1 MSRYR
6 LGAAAERRVRDFLE
20 RHGFEVVRAAGSKGR
35 WDLVAW
41 KVIGQRLILLCLQ
54 VKKRRPPSVPSLATY
69 HASSATVHQAF
80 AFAHRGY
87 YLAKGV
93 PLTALW
99 EKSVHAESVPLA
111 RAAHRSLRRPTCD
124 RPATRNASRKTRR
137 APKGS
142 RLGPAESLA
151 QSKSTRSDGNARRRR
166 LETSERPSSKR
177 EGDG

>member
-1 MSRYR
+1 MSHYQ

-41 KVIGQRLILLCLQ
+41 KVIGRRLILLCLQ
-54 VKKRRPPSVPSLATY
+54 VKKRRPPSVPSLATC

-80 AFAHRGY
+80 VFAHRGY

-99 EKSVHAESVPLA
+99 ERRVRAESAPSA
-111 RAAHRSLRRPTCD
+111 RAARRSPRQPTCD
-124 RPATRNASRKTRR
+124 RPAIRNASGKTRR
-137 APKGS
+137 APEDS
-142 RLGPAESLA
+142 RLRPAKSLA
-151 QSKSTRSDGNARRRR
+151 QSKSTHSDGSVRRRR

-177 EGDG
+177 KGGE

>member
-6 LGAAAERRVRDFLE
+6 SGAAAERRVRDFLE

-54 VKKRRPPSVPSLATY
+54 VKKRRPPSVPSLATC
-69 HASSATVHQAF
+69 HASSATIHQAHV
-80 AFAHRGY
+80 FAHRGY

-99 EKSVHAESVPLA
+99 EKSVRAKSVPSA
-111 RAAHRSLRRPTCD
+111 RAAHRSPRRPTCD
-124 RPATRNASRKTRR
+124 RPATRNASGKTHR
-137 APKGS
+137 APKDS
-142 RLGPAESLA
+142 HLRPAESLA
-151 QSKSTRSDGNARRRR
+151 RSKSTRSDGSVRRRR

-177 EGDG
+177 KGSG

>member
-20 RHGFEVVRAAGSKGR
+20 RHGFEVVRAAGSKGK

-41 KVIGQRLILLCLQ
+41 KVVGRRLILLCLQ
-54 VKKRRPPSVPSLATY
+54 VKKRRPPSVPSLATD
-69 HASSATVHQAF
+69 HASSATIHQAF
-80 AFAHRGY
+80 VFAHRGY

-93 PLTALW
+93 PLTVLW
-99 EKSVHAESVPLA
+99 ERRVRAESAPSA
-111 RAAHRSLRRPTCD
+111 RAARQSPRQPTCD

-142 RLGPAESLA
+142 RLGPAKSLA
-151 QSKSTRSDGNARRRR
+151 QSKSTRSDGSVRRRR
-166 LETSERPSSKR
+166 LETSGKPSSKPK
-177 EGDG
+177 GDG